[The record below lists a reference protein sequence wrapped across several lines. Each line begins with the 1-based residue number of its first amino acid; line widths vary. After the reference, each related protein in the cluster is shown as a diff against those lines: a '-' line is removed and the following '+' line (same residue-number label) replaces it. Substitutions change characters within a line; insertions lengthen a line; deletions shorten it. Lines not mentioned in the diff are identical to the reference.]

1 MGWNETK
8 KFEFSNFFL
17 LSCIEN
23 KKTVGQPYNIQG
35 YPTIKF
41 FGADKT
47 KPIDF
52 DGMNIFFLGDNKG
65 LEKLFNF
72 P

>member
-1 MGWNETK
+1 MLK
-8 KFEFSNFFL
+8 HFPL
-17 LSCIEN
+17 LHF
-23 KKTVGQPYNIQG
+23 KPVGQPYNIQG

-52 DGMNIFFLGDNKG
+52 DGNN
-65 LEKLFNF
+65 
-72 P
+72 